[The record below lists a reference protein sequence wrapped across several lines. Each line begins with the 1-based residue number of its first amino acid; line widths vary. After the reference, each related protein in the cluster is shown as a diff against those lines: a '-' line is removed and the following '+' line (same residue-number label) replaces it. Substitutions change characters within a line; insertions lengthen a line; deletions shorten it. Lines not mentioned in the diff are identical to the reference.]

1 MPIYEFR
8 CLNCQDLFEMLVM
21 NSDGHGKVRCPRC
34 NAETSERVMS
44 TTNFSMPG
52 SGGSA
57 SSAPS
62 AQTRNCSGGSCTTYD
77 IPGPR

>member
-21 NSDGHGKVRCPRC
+21 NLDEQKTAKCPKC
-34 NAETSERVMS
+34 NTEKTERVMS
-44 TTNFSMPG
+44 TTNFSV
-52 SGGSA
+52 SGGGGGAHSG
-57 SSAPS
+57 PS

-77 IPGPR
+77 IPGPK